1 MPNWT
6 YNGEEITEIP
16 KEFSKFFG
24 FIYTI
29 EFPNTGEVYIGQ
41 KQIKLKNNRIIGK
54 RELETYPD
62 KRKLRR
68 RKVKRGKDKGSW
80 VYFEERFTE
89 DWQEYQS
96 SSDIVKQKIKDGEEY
111 RKEILFF
118 VKKQGLMNY
127 YETREIICRGAME
140 DELFIND
147 HVGNYYK
154 RNIIGN

>member
-6 YNGEEITEIP
+6 YNGEEIT
-16 KEFSKFFG
+16 
-24 FIYTI
+24 
-29 EFPNTGEVYIGQ
+29 
-41 KQIKLKNNRIIGK
+41 